1 MRVDSATSAVQRR
14 SVVCIDNWNNWV
26 EDAST
31 RVDPCGLM
39 HCASPYFDTASREAV
54 VTNLIQ
60 SLDGLLVSRMCYKHW
75 GIASPYDPLNRATS
89 TPLGVATRPM
99 ISRWKLA
106 RSRAIQHPFI
116 IISINALL
124 LLQTLCLSYEATL
137 GSHKARSLKKKSNTK
152 ASNWSPING
161 ITPR

>member
-1 MRVDSATSAVQRR
+1 MQQAVTDPQFWAFKRPTHNHHARRLSTSAVQRGL
-14 SVVCIDNWNNWV
+14 VVCIGDWNNWV
-26 EDAST
+26 TDAST
-31 RVDPCGLM
+31 RVDPYGLL

-106 RSRAIQHPFI
+106 RSRAIQHPLI
-116 IISINALL
+116 IVSINALL
-124 LLQTLCLSYEATL
+124 LLRTLC
-137 GSHKARSLKKKSNTK
+137 
-152 ASNWSPING
+152 
-161 ITPR
+161 